1 MSFVLRMCNLC
12 IHPEHSVESI
22 GILQTLKQNT
32 EVREDEPAGYRREIS
47 TQTPQPVKV
56 SQA

>member
-1 MSFVLRMCNLC
+1 MLRICNLC

-56 SQA
+56 SRA